1 MRLSHAKE
9 VDMNRSLYYVVPT
22 ALAAIAL
29 SACSPRDNQA
39 VGQKVDEAVASTK
52 SGANEV
58 KRAAND
64 AGATVA
70 TAATDAMITTKIN
83 AALAA
88 DDQLKAIKIDVDTR
102 DGHVVL
108 SGTAPDAGSRE
119 RATSLA
125 RAVDGVVAVD
135 NRLIVASK
143 G

>member
-1 MRLSHAKE
+1 
-9 VDMNRSLYYVVPT
+9 MNRSLYYVVPT

-102 DGHVVL
+102 DGDVVL

>member
-1 MRLSHAKE
+1 
-9 VDMNRSLYYVVPT
+9 MNRSLYYVVPT

-39 VGQKVDEAVASTK
+39 VGQKVDKAVASTK

>member
-1 MRLSHAKE
+1 
-9 VDMNRSLYYVVPT
+9 MNRPLYVVVST
-22 ALAAIAL
+22 ALAVMAL
-29 SACSPRDNQA
+29 SACNPRDDQS
-39 VGQKVDEAVASTK
+39 VGQKVDEAVASAK
-52 SGANEV
+52 SGANDA
-58 KRAAND
+58 KRVASDAA
-64 AGATVA
+64 ATVA
-70 TAATDAMITTKIN
+70 SAATDAMITTKIN

-88 DDQLKAIKIDVDTR
+88 DDQLKATRIDVDTR
-102 DGHVVL
+102 KGYIVL

>member
-1 MRLSHAKE
+1 
-9 VDMNRSLYYVVPT
+9 MNRTLYFVVPT
-22 ALAAIAL
+22 VLAAVAL
-29 SACSPRDNQA
+29 SACSPRDNQS
-39 VGQKVDEAVASTK
+39 VGRKVDEAVVSAK
-52 SGANEV
+52 AGANDA

-70 TAATDAMITTKIN
+70 SAATDAMITTKIN

-88 DDQLKAIKIDVDTR
+88 DDQLKATKIDVDTR
-102 DGHVVL
+102 NGHVVL
-108 SGTAPDAGSRE
+108 SGTAPDTGSRE

-135 NRLIVASK
+135 NRLTVSSK

>member
-1 MRLSHAKE
+1 
-9 VDMNRSLYYVVPT
+9 MNRSLYAIVPT
-22 ALAAIAL
+22 ALAAMAL
-29 SACSPRDNQA
+29 AACSPRDNQTA
-39 VGQKVDEAVASTK
+39 GQKVDEAVAAAK
-52 SGANEV
+52 SEANDA
-58 KRAAND
+58 KRAVNE

-102 DGHVVL
+102 DGRVVL
-108 SGTAPDAGSRE
+108 SGTAPDADSRD
-119 RATSLA
+119 RATTLA

-135 NRLIVASK
+135 NRLTVS

>member
-1 MRLSHAKE
+1 
-9 VDMNRSLYYVVPT
+9 MNRSLYYVVPT

-135 NRLIVASK
+135 NRLIVSSK

>member
-1 MRLSHAKE
+1 
-9 VDMNRSLYYVVPT
+9 MNRSLYFLVPT
-22 ALAAIAL
+22 AMAAVAL

-39 VGQKVDEAVASTK
+39 VDQKVDEAVASAK
-52 SGANEV
+52 SGANDV

-64 AGATVA
+64 AGAIVI

-88 DDQLKAIKIDVDTR
+88 DDQLKATKIDVDTR

-108 SGTAPDAGSRE
+108 SGAAPDAGSRE

-135 NRLIVASK
+135 NRLIVSSK

>member
-9 VDMNRSLYYVVPT
+9 IHMNRSLYFVVPT

-39 VGQKVDEAVASTK
+39 VGQKVDEAVASAK
-52 SGANEV
+52 SAANDV
-58 KRAAND
+58 KRATND

-70 TAATDAMITTKIN
+70 SAATDAMITTKVN

-88 DDQLKAIKIDVDTR
+88 DDQLKATKIDVDTR
-102 DGHVVL
+102 AGHVVL
-108 SGTAPDAGSRE
+108 NGAAPDVSSRE

-125 RAVDGVVAVD
+125 RAVDGVVDVD
-135 NRLIVASK
+135 NRLIVSSK
-143 G
+143 S

>member
-1 MRLSHAKE
+1 
-9 VDMNRSLYYVVPT
+9 MNRSLYYVVPT